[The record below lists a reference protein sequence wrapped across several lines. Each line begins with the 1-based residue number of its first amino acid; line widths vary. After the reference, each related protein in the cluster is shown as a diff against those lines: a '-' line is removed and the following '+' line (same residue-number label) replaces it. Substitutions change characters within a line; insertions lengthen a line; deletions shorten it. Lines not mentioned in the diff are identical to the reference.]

1 MLQAVLTDTADRFAR
16 LKKKYM
22 LKKTDGKN
30 NWVDDVNF
38 LKADTAEN
46 ARLKRVENEHLQ
58 AGSRYEDC
66 FNPSFSV
73 NVNLNLSSDDVTL
86 ALDDNEELFMRQAAS
101 VSRTQKRPQSTTTA
115 TSNDSGDPSGYQPNK
130 RACANNADEAF
141 NLSLAVGI
149 EAELAKDKKKQKALK
164 KRESSK
170 KHGGTSNDQ
179 PNNGQASGTKA
190 KTKTPKKPKAKALK
204 RSKQPD
210 LLRNA
215 NSLVSSNVFVDTSY
229 DRAALPTVT
238 ATTKPGALNAL
249 LASVPL
255 EDRRTAQTDKQHL
268 SKATKVLGK
277 RMCLADGKGG
287 WKLKGMISSLKHH
300 QVLGAAWM
308 VERETAT
315 DGSNGGLCAD
325 EMGFG
330 KTLQVLA
337 TMIANRPP
345 PGETRKTTLVVATP
359 ALVSQWAEEIETHV
373 EENALGIVI
382 RHHSNSRVSGNNAV
396 LLLQQA
402 SVILTTYGEV
412 LKSYP
417 KYNPPIE
424 ILSYEKKKEWWEA
437 HYKKNRGPLHQISFW
452 RVVLDEAQAIKNR
465 DSQTSIAC
473 RGLTAVNR
481 WALSGTPVQNNVLE
495 LYPVCYLIYSS
506 K

>member
-1 MLQAVLTDTADRFAR
+1 MLQAILTDTANRFAR

-22 LKKTDGKN
+22 LKKTEGKN

-46 ARLKRVENEHLQ
+46 ARLKRVENERLQ
-58 AGSRYEDC
+58 AGPRYEWC
-66 FNPSFSV
+66 FSSSLSV
-73 NVNLNLSSDDVTL
+73 NIDPNWSSDNV
-86 ALDDNEELFMRQAAS
+86 AVAFDDNEELFMRQATS
-101 VSRTQKRPQSTTTA
+101 VSLTQKRPYSTTAA
-115 TSNDSGDPSGYQPNK
+115 TSNDGGDPSGHQSNK
-130 RACANNADEAF
+130 RACASDGDEAF

-149 EAELAKDKKKQKALK
+149 EAELARDKRKQKALEK
-164 KRESSK
+164 KESSK
-170 KHGGTSNDQ
+170 KKGGTPNDRLE
-179 PNNGQASGTKA
+179 NGQASGIKKKA
-190 KTKTPKKPKAKALK
+190 KTPKKPKSKAPK

-215 NSLVSSNVFVDTSY
+215 NSLVSSNVFVDTSN
-229 DRAALPTVT
+229 DRVALPPVT

-268 SKATKVLGK
+268 LRATKVLGK
-277 RMCLADGKGG
+277 RKCTADGKGE
-287 WKLKGMISSLKHH
+287 WKLTGLISSLKHH

-337 TMIANRPP
+337 TMIANPP
-345 PGETRKTTLVVATP
+345 PLGETRKTTLVVATP
-359 ALVSQWAEEIETHV
+359 ALVSQWADEIETHV
-373 EENALGIVI
+373 DENALGIVI
-382 RHHSNSRVSGNNAV
+382 RHHSSARVSGNNAV

-417 KYNPPIE
+417 KYNPPID

-452 RVVLDEAQAIKNR
+452 RVILDEAQAIKNR

-495 LYPVCYLIYSS
+495 LYPVCHLVSSS